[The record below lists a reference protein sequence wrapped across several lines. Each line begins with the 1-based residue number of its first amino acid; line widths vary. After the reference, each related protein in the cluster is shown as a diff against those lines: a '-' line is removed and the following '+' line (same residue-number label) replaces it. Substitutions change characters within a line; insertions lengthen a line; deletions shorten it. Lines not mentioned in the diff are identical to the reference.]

1 MTEYASGGT
10 LHDLVN
16 QVNGP
21 LPEDTIWRLLI
32 QMVLGLH
39 HMHGR
44 RILHRWGVM
53 LCSAC

>member
-1 MTEYASGGT
+1 MTEFASGGT

-44 RILHRWGVM
+44 RILHR
-53 LCSAC
+53 